1 MKTIMALTKRNILIY
16 INDKTAV
23 FFSVMSMLIIIGLMV
38 IFLGKMNVDNI
49 LEIAPVEKEK
59 AAYLVN
65 SWVMAGII
73 VVNSVTVTLG
83 VIGVMVED
91 QDKKRIAA
99 FLVSPISRLKITL
112 SYILAAFIMGCVM
125 CIATLIISEIY
136 IILSGG
142 QMLSFAEIISVLG
155 FIIINV
161 FSSSCFVYF
170 LGAFI
175 RSLSAF
181 SALSTVVGTLVGFI
195 SGIYL
200 PMGNLPEVVQKVVKC
215 FPIVYGTSLMREVYV
230 KNAMSNVFNGAPI
243 EVIERYTEYMGITLS
258 WGTQEVGDIYKILI
272 LLGSGVFFI
281 LISVLLLKNRKI
293 VYR

>member
-1 MKTIMALTKRNILIY
+1 
-16 INDKTAV
+16 
-23 FFSVMSMLIIIGLMV
+23 
-38 IFLGKMNVDNI
+38 
-49 LEIAPVEKEK
+49 
-59 AAYLVN
+59 
-65 SWVMAGII
+65 
-73 VVNSVTVTLG
+73 
-83 VIGVMVED
+83 
-91 QDKKRIAA
+91 
-99 FLVSPISRLKITL
+99 
-112 SYILAAFIMGCVM
+112 M
-125 CIATLIISEIY
+125 CIVTLIISEIY
-136 IILSGG
+136 IVLCGG
-142 QMLSFAEIISVLG
+142 QMLSFGEIISVLG

-175 RSLSAF
+175 QSLSAF

-200 PMGNLPEVVQKVVKC
+200 PIGHLPEMVQKVVKC

-230 KNAMSNVFNGAPI
+230 KDAMSNVFNGAPI
-243 EVIERYTEYMGITLS
+243 EVIEKYTEYMGITLS
-258 WGTQEVGDIYKILI
+258 WGAQEVGDIYKILI